1 MLPLTLTSPDARRS
15 FDTHNIKE
23 VAHRAIAH
31 VRILEDWRRVLPPT
45 LAWNDEDP
53 PATDI
58 NVARLRAKY
67 YGSIYVILRPYLR
80 IANHFIDFPPTGAN
94 ARASH
99 HNSPAPTSGSSSNR
113 NVHLLVDLS
122 EDQRSIIG
130 VAVKCINAAIQS
142 TIAFDR
148 VGAAR
153 DSKYVKFDAN
163 ARTRRLVVTNIFG
176 TMHA

>member
-1 MLPLTLTSPDARRS
+1 M
-15 FDTHNIKE
+15 
-23 VAHRAIAH
+23 
-31 VRILEDWRRVLPPT
+31 
-45 LAWNDEDP
+45 LAWNDDDP

-58 NVARLRAKY
+58 NVARLRGKY

-99 HNSPAPTSGSSSNR
+99 HNLQ
-113 NVHLLVDLS
+113 LLEDLS
-122 EDQRSIIG
+122 DGQKSIIG
-130 VAVKCINAAIQS
+130 IAVKCINAAIQS

-148 VGAAR
+148 VGAAPG
-153 DSKYVKFDAN
+153 SNYVKFDAN
-163 ARTRRLVVTNIFG
+163 ARPRRLVVTNIFG

>member
-1 MLPLTLTSPDARRS
+1 M
-15 FDTHNIKE
+15 
-23 VAHRAIAH
+23 
-31 VRILEDWRRVLPPT
+31 EDWRRVLPRT
-45 LAWNDEDP
+45 LFWKDEDP

-58 NVARLRAKY
+58 NIARLRAKY
-67 YGSIYVILRPYLR
+67 YGAIYVILRPYLC
-80 IANHFIDFPPTGAN
+80 IANHSIDFPPIGAST
-94 ARASH
+94 ARASY
-99 HNSPAPTSGSSSNR
+99 HNSFAQTSGSSSNR

-122 EDQRSIIG
+122 DDQKSIIG

-148 VGAAR
+148 VGAAPER
-153 DSKYVKFDAN
+153 KYVKFDPS